1 MSHSSVYFPL
11 ILFQICYGWQDSR
24 SLKRSAAAGWSL
36 TFCSQCPQ
44 YHSVHHCPLSNQ
56 EILNF
61 LQDSLSCAELMSPP
75 GQSWSHAKHSN
86 IQPDNITSQVI
97 PRTKYYK
104 VVMVGKAIKTP
115 RLQIYAELSWIK
127 SSGRRIKVPYP
138 TLYIEGRQIIL
149 TQRLGTP
156 EKFLC
161 RKVCPDWINFQTNQI
176 TIN

>member
-1 MSHSSVYFPL
+1 MSHSSVYLPL
-11 ILFQICYGWQDSR
+11 ILFQICYRWQNLR
-24 SLKRSAAAGWSL
+24 VKTLKKSAAAGWSL
-36 TFCSQCPQ
+36 THCPQCP
-44 YHSVHHCPLSNQ
+44 PLSTFQSGNSKFSP
-56 EILNF
+56 ELE
-61 LQDSLSCAELMSPP
+61 DSLSCAELMSPP

-127 SSGRRIKVPYP
+127 SSSRRIKVPYP